1 MPKLL
6 RLCYLGPQ
14 TSLSGHLDLE
24 GKTTDRSAAML
35 RNVSSSPVYHLRYR
49 PEKPHEKL
57 TSQTAKT
64 SQTREP

>member
-49 PEKPHEKL
+49 PEKPHEK
-57 TSQTAKT
+57 
-64 SQTREP
+64 